1 MGKDY
6 YKILNIQ
13 VDANEEEIKKAY
25 KKLALKLHPD
35 KNSAADAEDRFKEI
49 KEAYEILSDKNK
61 RDKYDRFGEEG
72 LHADTNIR
80 HTAPQSSYTYV
91 RRYDSDITPEE
102 IFNML
107 FNGGF
112 ASTRWQYGGSTYQQH
127 HRRSQQHHHR
137 HSSANN
143 HYHNDQ
149 QEQEISPGL
158 NFIVQLLPVLIFVAL
173 LLTSFLESFE

>member
-6 YKILNIQ
+6 YRILQIQ
-13 VDANEEEIKKAY
+13 SDANEEEIKKAY

-35 KNSAADAEDRFKEI
+35 KNSAADAEERFKEI

-72 LHADTNIR
+72 LHADNIR
-80 HTAPQSSYTYV
+80 QTAPQSSYTYV

-112 ASTRWQYGGSTYQQH
+112 ASNRWQYMGGSTYQQQ
-127 HRRSQQHHHR
+127 HRRSQYHQR

-143 HYHNDQ
+143 HHHDQ

-158 NFIVQLLPVLIFVAL
+158 NFIVQLLPVLVFVAL
-173 LLTSFLESFE
+173 LFTSFLESLD